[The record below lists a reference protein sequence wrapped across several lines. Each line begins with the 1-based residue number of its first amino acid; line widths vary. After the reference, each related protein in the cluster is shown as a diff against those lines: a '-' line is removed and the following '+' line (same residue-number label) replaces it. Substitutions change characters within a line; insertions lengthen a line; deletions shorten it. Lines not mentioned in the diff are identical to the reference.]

1 MMACCRW
8 RLPIWLLLALLV
20 FQSCASRKVIAPSN
34 VAAAAANMEAF
45 LLHGPYDWDWFACS
59 GQMRMESPFFSG
71 SGQYNLRM
79 KSDSLVWMVVKY
91 MGLEVARLQATA
103 DSVVLI
109 NRWERKVEVY
119 SWAEIRRQTGFPAS
133 LNSLQRLVMG
143 WLPLR
148 PEQWEQTGQDEG
160 AALIQA
166 RESGIQIQAAIEEP
180 PFRLTRC
187 LFREQGTGMEI
198 RGRQEGWTSLQ
209 GRDFSHARYWEMKP
223 DPDSRVFLQVLIQ
236 DGSFSGPLLFPFSI
250 PDRYARGD

>member
-1 MMACCRW
+1 MMASCR
-8 RLPIWLLLALLV
+8 RLFPIILILGLLLL
-20 FQSCASRKVIAPSN
+20 QSCASRKVIAPEEGASS
-34 VAAAAANMEAF
+34 AANMEAF
-45 LLHGPYDWDWFACS
+45 LLNGPYTWDWFACS
-59 GQMRMESPFFSG
+59 GQLRMESSFFSG

-79 KSDSLVWMVVKY
+79 RSDSLVWMVVKY

-109 NRWERKVEVY
+109 NRWEKSVEVY
-119 SWAEIRRQTGFPAS
+119 SWPEIRRQTGFPAS
-133 LNSLQRLVMG
+133 LHSLQRLVMG

-148 PEQWEQTGQDEG
+148 PEQWEQTGREEG

-166 RESGIQIQAAIEEP
+166 RESGIQIQAAVEEP
-180 PFRLTRC
+180 LFRLTRC
-187 LFREQGTGMEI
+187 LFREQGTGLEI

-236 DGSFSGPLLFPFSI
+236 DGSFAGPLQFPFSI
-250 PDRYARGD
+250 PDRYARGG